1 MTSYII
7 RRFLFLIPL
16 LIVMSFIGFLAI
28 NLAPG
33 NYFDSLKQNPQISE
47 ETVRMYEQQFHL
59 DENFVVQYF
68 YWFVNVLKL
77 DFGYSF
83 VYKAPVVTV
92 LKSRMF
98 NTFIL
103 SLSSILFSWL
113 IALPVGIFCAVNRN
127 KIGDRVFSF
136 LSFFG
141 LSIPNFFFALLLL
154 YLASITGILPTGGM
168 HSVNYDQ
175 MSFFGKSLDLLKH
188 LIIPTIVI
196 GTSSI
201 AGLQRLMRANM
212 LEVLGSDYIRTARA
226 KGLPENRVIYVHAVR
241 NAINPMVTI
250 FGGALPALL
259 SGAALTEI
267 ICSWPGLGSLMLE
280 AVMSQDLFLF
290 AGDLL
295 MVAALLIVGYLVSD
309 ILLVWVDPRIRY
321 D

>member
-16 LIVMSFIGFLAI
+16 LLVMSFIGFAAI

-33 NYFDSLKQNPQISE
+33 NYFDSLKQNPQISQ
-47 ETVRMYEQQFHL
+47 ETIRQYEQKYHL
-59 DENFVVQYF
+59 DKNFCIQYF
-68 YWFVNVLKL
+68 YWLANIAKG

-83 VYKAPVVTV
+83 AYKIPVIDI
-92 LKSRMF
+92 LKLRLF

-103 SLSSILFSWL
+103 ALSVLLFSWL
-113 IALPVGIFCAVNRN
+113 IALPLGIYCAVNQH
-127 KIGDRVFSF
+127 KPGDRIFSF
-136 LSFFG
+136 LSFIG

-168 HSVNYDQ
+168 HSLGYEQ
-175 MSFFGKSLDLLKH
+175 FSPLAKFWDLLKH
-188 LIIPTIVI
+188 LAIPTIVI

-212 LEVLGSDYIRTARA
+212 LEVLRSQYITTARA
-226 KGLPENRVIYVHAVR
+226 KGLSENRVVYIHAVR

-250 FGGALPALL
+250 FGGALSGLL

-280 AVMSQDLFLF
+280 AIRSQDLFLF

-295 MVAALLIVGYLVSD
+295 MVGFLLIIGYILAD
-309 ILLVWVDPRIRY
+309 ILLAWVDPRIQY
-321 D
+321 Q